1 MDLWGGEHLPTTRGR
16 AVHSLCDGDA
26 ALEDV
31 ILRELGSFLR
41 QTDVRTSALCGR
53 LLHPAIWW
61 ELCAKWPTLLF
72 LASRLFILPTSSAG
86 SERTFKALSLVLS
99 RTRNRTLDEKVD
111 KQWRIIVNQKQLRWG
126 DIIGDY
132 TRSPVEQLLIRLVD
146 GHDVDGLGWA
156 LGGLDVPA
164 GGALGAAPQLPP
176 GATPPLPADASPP
189 LPAGAAQHPPGAAHR
204 FPPVAAPPSPPAAR
218 GGGGGGGNGGMPDGG
233 GDELLGDVDD
243 AVAAAL
249 AALDGPAAAGGQP
262 LDVAGVIGQAL
273 ALDAAGDWLADGD
286 GESDDETPILA
297 ADLDAI
303 VETFFKF

>member
-1 MDLWGGEHLPTTRGR
+1 M
-16 AVHSLCDGDA
+16 ADA
-26 ALEDV
+26 P
-31 ILRELGSFLR
+31 ELYGA
-41 QTDVRTSALCGR
+41 Q
-53 LLHPAIWW
+53 
-61 ELCAKWPTLLF
+61 WPTLLF

-86 SERTFKALSLVLS
+86 SERNFKALALVLS

-111 KQWRIIVNQKQLRWG
+111 KQWRIIVNQKQLRRG
-126 DIIGDY
+126 DIFGDY

-164 GGALGAAPQLPP
+164 GGAFGAAPALPP
-176 GATPPLPADASPP
+176 GAAPPLPADAAPP

-218 GGGGGGGNGGMPDGG
+218 GGGGGGGNGGLPDGG
-233 GDELLGDVDD
+233 GDALLGDVDD

-273 ALDAAGDWLADGD
+273 ALDAAGD
-286 GESDDETPILA
+286 
-297 ADLDAI
+297 
-303 VETFFKF
+303 